1 MEGPRE
7 YHTKSDGERYVLHN
21 LYVEALKNDT
31 NELFTN
37 QTHSLGKQIYG
48 YQRKQWW
55 GGGGQ
60 LGGWD

>member
-7 YHTKSDGERYVLHN
+7 YHTKSDGERYVLYN

-37 QTHSLGKQIYG
+37 QTHSLGKQNLWLP
-48 YQRKQWW
+48 KETVVV
-55 GGGGQ
+55 GGR
-60 LGGWD
+60 